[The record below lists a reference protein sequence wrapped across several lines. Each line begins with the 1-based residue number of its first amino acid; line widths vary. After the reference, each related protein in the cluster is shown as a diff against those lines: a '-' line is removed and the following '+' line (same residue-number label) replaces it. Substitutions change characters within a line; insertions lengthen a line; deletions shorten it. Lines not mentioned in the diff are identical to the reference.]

1 MATQIL
7 YAVTGIVL
15 ARMLSQED
23 FGLVGA
29 LLIFQAFASLIVDS
43 GFSYALIQKKNPTQL
58 DYSSVLWFNIG
69 VASLLYLILFFGA
82 PLIAA
87 CFQNDQRLIPLSR
100 LMFLVLIL
108 NASASSQ
115 LFRLQKTMEVRMVA
129 VSNSVGLAIGGATGI
144 VLAVTGYGAWAIVW
158 QALAHSGVKSIV
170 LWTGCS
176 WRPSLS
182 FSTDSIRSLFS
193 VGSRMMFTSFLNTIF
208 QHIYSF
214 FIGIRVGMAPL
225 GYYTQSDKWS
235 KMAVMSLA
243 QVFTSSFLPPLSA
256 VQNDRERFS
265 QMVGKMNRFTAYL
278 LFPGLIGLMVIATPL
293 FHVLFGQKWDPSII
307 LFQLLLVRGI
317 FFVLNSLYNNY
328 LLALGQ
334 AKTIVWLEVLR
345 DVAAISALL
354 AALPFIGMSTDEDP
368 VYGLT
373 LLLWGQVGATVL
385 TWIASLYYTSKAS
398 GRSMLA
404 FIGDLAP
411 YFALTGTI
419 VPLMVGAGYLFSSD
433 VVTLAVEIVV
443 AGCLYLGVNYLLGS
457 KIQRD
462 VLAFLRGGKVL

>member
-1 MATQIL
+1 
-7 YAVTGIVL
+7 
-15 ARMLSQED
+15 
-23 FGLVGA
+23 
-29 LLIFQAFASLIVDS
+29 
-43 GFSYALIQKKNPTQL
+43 
-58 DYSSVLWFNIG
+58 
-69 VASLLYLILFFGA
+69 
-82 PLIAA
+82 
-87 CFQNDQRLIPLSR
+87 
-100 LMFLVLIL
+100 
-108 NASASSQ
+108 
-115 LFRLQKTMEVRMVA
+115 
-129 VSNSVGLAIGGATGI
+129 
-144 VLAVTGYGAWAIVW
+144 
-158 QALAHSGVKSIV
+158 
-170 LWTGCS
+170 
-176 WRPSLS
+176 
-182 FSTDSIRSLFS
+182 
-193 VGSRMMFTSFLNTIF
+193 
-208 QHIYSF
+208 
-214 FIGIRVGMAPL
+214 MAPL